1 MDSLKIVAMA
11 PAVLLCSG
19 LVAGK
24 ASALPVDDGLAS
36 ASKLP
41 MA

>member
-24 ASALPVDDGLAS
+24 ASALPVDGLAS